1 MNEYKTY
8 QPKWYF
14 VRDKILTPPAIR
26 FIGMPA
32 AKKLDFRY
40 TPYKPHSKTFLM
52 LANHNDKLDPLYE
65 LVTLRTY
72 IRFVA
77 SDHVVRDGLFGK
89 LINFFGTPIVKHR
102 DRPGSELI
110 KDIKDTIDAGIPVGL
125 HAEGGTSYNGE
136 SRFISPN
143 TAKMIKDLDCDV
155 ITFRSYGG
163 YLRTPRWRTSSRK
176 GPLFG
181 GVVHEYSKEDIQKMT
196 EEEIYKAIT
205 DDLYVNA
212 FEEQRKNPH
221 KYTGENLAEHCEIIV
236 YECPACKT
244 VGRLHSKGNLL
255 KCDCGYTV
263 EFGEDGLF
271 HAVNGGELLQEDL
284 VAWDHWQRTAVQ
296 DILDAYKDN
305 TEEPIF
311 RDEHQT
317 VTRIENDG
325 GKTHLT
331 EDAVLE
337 LYHDRFE
344 LHWDGMDWSASHKD
358 VKRLDFMKEQCLFLI
373 TDDVYYEIGSKVPRS
388 PIKYVDA
395 WRYLT
400 GRPNY

>member
-1 MNEYKTY
+1 
-8 QPKWYF
+8 
-14 VRDKILTPPAIR
+14 
-26 FIGMPA
+26 
-32 AKKLDFRY
+32 
-40 TPYKPHSKTFLM
+40 
-52 LANHNDKLDPLYE
+52 
-65 LVTLRTY
+65 
-72 IRFVA
+72 
-77 SDHVVRDGLFGK
+77 
-89 LINFFGTPIVKHR
+89 
-102 DRPGSELI
+102 
-110 KDIKDTIDAGIPVGL
+110 
-125 HAEGGTSYNGE
+125 
-136 SRFISPN
+136 
-143 TAKMIKDLDCDV
+143 
-155 ITFRSYGG
+155 
-163 YLRTPRWRTSSRK
+163 
-176 GPLFG
+176 
-181 GVVHEYSKEDIQKMT
+181 VVHEYSKEDIRKMT
-196 EEEIYKAIT
+196 EEEVYKAIT

-221 KYTGENLAEHCEIIV
+221 KYTGENLAGHCEIIV

-244 VGRLHSKGNLL
+244 VGRLHSKGNFL

-337 LYHDRFE
+337 LVCGGLRDCDAIVESHGDD
-344 LHWDGMDWSASHKD
+344 DGAATSVTKKVIAVAEYRSDAD
-358 VKRLDFMKEQCLFLI
+358 CTCAFADGTAYGVDLTCVLI
-373 TDDVYYEIGSKVPRS
+373 TLAVAHHEL
-388 PIKYVDA
+388 
-395 WRYLT
+395 YLRHLSDGVVKGT
-400 GRPNY
+400 ILLYHVKHLIFGH